1 MSTDIVVDTDT
12 DTDTVLDDDMADGV
26 EEENKSGGLDS
37 FGGVD
42 MLRQI
47 TMMIALAICLVVA
60 VFVML
65 WAQEPEF
72 RPLGKMATEDMILVL
87 DVLDKNKIGYKIEG
101 DVVKVPED
109 EYQNI
114 KLMLGREGVSSSVD
128 DNDYLNQDGGF
139 GVSQRMEMA
148 RLKHSQELNL
158 ARAIEELR
166 SVSRAKV
173 ILAIPKENVFARNRS
188 KPSAT
193 VVINARR
200 GGLGQEE
207 VDSIVDIVA
216 SAVQG
221 LEPTRVTVTDS
232 NGRLLNSGSQ
242 DGVSARARRESELV
256 QQKESEYRN
265 KVESILMP
273 ILGPEN
279 FTSQVDV
286 SMDFTAVEQ
295 TTKRFNPDLPALR
308 SEMTVENNSN
318 SGIIGGIPGAL
329 SNQPPMESKIPE
341 DALNGDGGEANKNVG
356 ASHKEATRNFEL
368 DTIISHTRQQIGV
381 VRRVSVSV
389 AVDYKSGPASED
401 GQISR
406 IPRTEQEMA
415 NIRRLLEGAVGFNTQ
430 RGDAIE
436 VVSVP
441 FMGQLIEEAPE
452 VDVWEQPWFW
462 RAIKLAM
469 GAMVILMLILLVV
482 RPMLNKLIH
491 PNQTD
496 MEDDPLFSDELAE
509 IEDQYASDTLGMLNS
524 PDAQY
529 SYNDDGSIM
538 VPNLRKDDDMIKAIR
553 ALVANEPELSTQVIK
568 GWLQEDE
575 QK

>member
-1 MSTDIVVDTDT
+1 MVVGTNSTLASDDI
-12 DTDTVLDDDMADGV
+12 AGGV
-26 EEENKSGGLDS
+26 QEENKSGGLGS

-42 MLRQI
+42 MLRQV
-47 TMMIALAICLVVA
+47 TMVLALAICLAVA

-72 RPLGKMATEDMILVL
+72 RPLGKMATEDMIQVL
-87 DVLDKNKIGYKIEG
+87 DVLDKNKVAYKIEG
-101 DVVKVPED
+101 DVVKVPE
-109 EYQNI
+109 EKYQEV
-114 KLMLGREGVSSSVD
+114 KLMLSREGVDSASNST
-128 DNDYLNQDGGF
+128 DYLSQDSGF
-139 GVSQRMEMA
+139 GVSQRMEQA

-166 SVSRAKV
+166 SVTRAKV

-193 VVINARR
+193 VVISARR
-200 GGLGQEE
+200 AGLGQEE

-242 DGVSARARRESELV
+242 DGVSARARRELELV

-295 TTKRFNPDLPALR
+295 TAKRFNPDLPALR
-308 SEMTVENNSN
+308 SEMTVENSSN
-318 SGIIGGIPGAL
+318 SGAIGGIPGAL
-329 SNQPPMESKIPE
+329 SNQPPMEANIPQN
-341 DALNGDGGEANKNVG
+341 ALDGEQSEANKNPG
-356 ASHKEATRNFEL
+356 SSHKEATRNFEL
-368 DTIISHTRQQIGV
+368 DTTISHTRQQIGV

-389 AVDYKSGPASED
+389 AVDFKPGPAGED
-401 GQISR
+401 GQVNR
-406 IPRTEQEMA
+406 VPRTDQEMA
-415 NIRRLLEGAVGFNTQ
+415 NIRRLLEGAVGFSTL
-430 RGDAIE
+430 RGDVIE
-436 VVSVP
+436 VVTVP
-441 FMGQLIEEAPE
+441 FMDQLIDEAPAPE
-452 VDVWEQPWFW
+452 LWEQPWFW

-469 GAMVILMLILLVV
+469 GGLVILALILFIV
-482 RPMLNKLIH
+482 RPMLKKLIY
-491 PNQTD
+491 PDSSNLPD
-496 MEDDPLFSDELAE
+496 EPKFGDELAE
-509 IEDQYASDTLGMLNS
+509 IEDQYASDTLGMLNR
-524 PDAQY
+524 PDAEY
-529 SYNDDGSIM
+529 SYNDDGSILI
-538 VPNLRKDDDMIKAIR
+538 PDLHKDDDMIKAIR
-553 ALVANEPELSTQVIK
+553 ALVANEPELSTQVVK
-568 GWLQEDE
+568 GWLQDNE
-575 QK
+575 Q